1 MKGKILPYS
10 ISVGIWNAI
19 FTVIV
24 AFLVTM
30 ILSIHVTWELF
41 FKGYICGYVF
51 LWIGNLRAIDKIE

>member
-10 ISVGIWNAI
+10 IAVGIWNII
-19 FTVIV
+19 FTVII
-24 AFLVTM
+24 AFLVNI

-41 FKGYICGYVF
+41 LKSYICGYVF